1 MSSAKSTK
9 GNFKEFISRVDA
21 AVDTIKDSKD
31 TIFCVSHID
40 ADGLTSAGII
50 GKALHRANILYHI
63 RCVRQ
68 LELPIISE
76 LSMMKDVKTLLFTDL
91 GGGQI
96 EGINKYLSDKEIIIL
111 DHHPALAKPEFE
123 SLVHV
128 NPFEFNYDGVNQVS
142 GAGLSYF
149 FAKKLDSKNV
159 DSASIAVVGALAD
172 RQDKGEK
179 NSLIS
184 LNQKI
189 VEDGL
194 KAGVLEAKLDIRL
207 FGRETRPIYQALEY
221 TTDPFLPGLTG
232 DGDMCIRFMRD
243 TGIPQQRGDTWR
255 TIQDLNED
263 ERRML
268 VEGLITY
275 GLKMGMSVQESQS
288 ILGWVYNLPNE
299 QPGTLLRDAREF
311 GSLLNSCGRLQATG
325 IAIGICMGERK
336 FLLQEA
342 EEIMHAYRI
351 KISKFLE
358 IINKDSEHL
367 KEYSNLILF
376 DGRKIIDDT
385 MIGTVTS
392 IAISSKRFIDKNKPL
407 VGIAISEDGT
417 VKISSRGTSHLI
429 KQGLDLGLALREAVE
444 SIGSEAEGG
453 GHNIAAGARVPQGT
467 EMLLIEN
474 LNAALEQQ
482 LHPKEEKRSKPKQK
496 EPKPK
501 PKTTKTQRT
510 KPTTVKKPKSTKS
523 TTKKSSKQVRF

>member
-9 GNFKEFISRVDA
+9 GKFNEFISKIDA
-21 AVDTIKDSKD
+21 AVDIIKDSKD
-31 TIFCVSHID
+31 TIFCVSHVD

-50 GKALHRANILYHI
+50 GKALHRANIPYHI

-76 LSMMKDVKTLLFTDL
+76 ISMMKDLRTIIFTDL

-96 EGINKYLSDKEIIIL
+96 EGINKYLNDKEIIIL
-111 DHHPALAKPEFE
+111 DHHPVLTEAEIE

-128 NPFEFNYDGVNQVS
+128 NPFEFDYDGANQVS
-142 GAGLSYF
+142 GAGISYY
-149 FAKKLDSKNV
+149 FAKRLDPKNI

-172 RQDKGEK
+172 RQDKGDK

-184 LNQKI
+184 INEKI
-189 VEDGL
+189 VEDGV
-194 KAGVLEAKLDIRL
+194 KAGILDTKLDIRL

-243 TGIPQQRGDTWR
+243 TGIPQQKGDEWR
-255 TIQDLNED
+255 SIQDLNNE

-275 GLKMGMSVQESQS
+275 GLKMGMSAQDSQS
-288 ILGWVYNLPNE
+288 ILGWVYTLKNE

-311 GSLLNSCGRLQATG
+311 GSLLNSCGRLNATG

-342 EEIMHAYRI
+342 EQIMNDYRI

-358 IINKDSEHL
+358 IVNKDSEHL
-367 KEYSNLILF
+367 KEYSNLVLF

-392 IAISSKRFIDKNKPL
+392 IAISTKKFIDKNKPL
-407 VGIAISEDGT
+407 VGIANSDDGT
-417 VKISSRGTSHLI
+417 VKISSRGTGQLI
-429 KQGLDLGLALREAVE
+429 SQGLDLGLALREAVE

-474 LNAALEQQ
+474 LNAVLEKQ
-482 LHPKEEKRSKPKQK
+482 LNPKDKKPSKPEKEE
-496 EPKPK
+496 EKPK
-501 PKTTKTQRT
+501 PKATKTT
-510 KPTTVKKPKSTKS
+510 SKTSEEKKSKS
-523 TTKKSSKQVRF
+523 TTKKSSN

>member
-1 MSSAKSTK
+1 MPSAKSTK
-9 GNFKEFISRVDA
+9 GNFKEFNSRVDA

-50 GKALHRANILYHI
+50 GKALHRANIPYHI

-76 LSMMKDVKTLLFTDL
+76 LSMMKDVKTLIFSDL

-111 DHHPALAKPEFE
+111 DHHPVLAKPEFE
-123 SLVHV
+123 TLVHV

-142 GAGLSYF
+142 GAGLCYF

-189 VEDGL
+189 VDDGL

-243 TGIPQQRGDTWR
+243 TGIPQQRGDAWR
-255 TIQDLNED
+255 TIQDLNKD

-275 GLKMGMSVQESQS
+275 GLKMGMSAQESQS
-288 ILGWVYNLPNE
+288 ILGWVYNLTNE

-311 GSLLNSCGRLQATG
+311 GSLLNSCGRLNATG

-342 EEIMHAYRI
+342 EEIMKAYRI
-351 KISKFLE
+351 KIAKFLE
-358 IINKDSEHL
+358 IVNIDSEHL

-392 IAISSKRFIDKNKPL
+392 IAISSKKFIDKNKPL

-429 KQGLDLGLALREAVE
+429 NQGLDLGLALREAVE

-474 LNAALEQQ
+474 LNAALEKQ
-482 LHPKEEKRSKPKQK
+482 LHPKEEESSELKKEKPK
-496 EPKPK
+496 PKPK
-501 PKTTKTQRT
+501 PKTTKTQKK
-510 KPTTVKKPKSTKS
+510 KPTTKEKPKSTKS
-523 TTKKSSKQVRF
+523 TTKKSTK

>member
-1 MSSAKSTK
+1 MSSTKSPK
-9 GNFKEFISRVDA
+9 GNFKGFISRIDA
-21 AVDTIKDSKD
+21 AVDSIKDSKD
-31 TIFCVSHID
+31 TILCVSHID
-40 ADGLTSAGII
+40 ADGLTSAGIL
-50 GKALHRANILYHI
+50 GKALHRANIPYHI

-68 LELPIISE
+68 LELQIISE
-76 LSMMKDVKTLLFTDL
+76 LSMMKDVKTILFSDL

-96 EGINKYLSDKEIIIL
+96 EGINKYLSDKEIVIL
-111 DHHPALAKPEFE
+111 DHHPVLTKPEFE
-123 SLVHV
+123 TLIQV
-128 NPFEFNYDGVNQVS
+128 NPFEFNYDGTIQVS
-142 GAGLSYF
+142 GAGISYY
-149 FAKKLDSKNV
+149 FAKKLDPKNI
-159 DSASIAVVGALAD
+159 DSANIAVVGALAD

-184 LNQKI
+184 LNKKI
-189 VEDGL
+189 VDDGL
-194 KAGVLEAKLDIRL
+194 KAGNLDAKLDIRL

-243 TGIPQQRGDTWR
+243 TGIPQQRGDEWR
-255 TIQDLNED
+255 TIQDLNDE

-275 GLKMGMSVQESQS
+275 GLKMGMTAEESQS
-288 ILGWVYNLPNE
+288 ILGWVYTLTKE

-358 IINKDSEHL
+358 IVNKDTEHL

-392 IAISSKRFIDKNKPL
+392 IAVSSKKFIDKNKPL
-407 VGIAISEDGT
+407 VGIAISEDGS
-417 VKISSRGTSHLI
+417 VKISCRGP
-429 KQGLDLGLALREAVE
+429 A
-444 SIGSEAEGG
+444 
-453 GHNIAAGARVPQGT
+453 
-467 EMLLIEN
+467 
-474 LNAALEQQ
+474 
-482 LHPKEEKRSKPKQK
+482 
-496 EPKPK
+496 
-501 PKTTKTQRT
+501 
-510 KPTTVKKPKSTKS
+510 
-523 TTKKSSKQVRF
+523 

>member
-9 GNFKEFISRVDA
+9 GNFKEFISRIDA
-21 AVDTIKDSKD
+21 AVDTVKDSKN

-40 ADGLTSAGII
+40 ADGLASAGIL
-50 GKALHRANILYHI
+50 GKALHRANIPYHI

-76 LSMMKDVKTLLFTDL
+76 ISMLKDVKTIVFSDL

-96 EGINKYLSDKEIIIL
+96 EGINKYLSDREIIIL
-111 DHHPALAKPEFE
+111 DHHPVLAKPEFE

-128 NPFEFNYDGVNQVS
+128 NPFEFDYDGANQIS
-142 GAGLSYF
+142 GAGISYF
-149 FAKKLDSKNV
+149 FAKKFDSRNI

-179 NSLIS
+179 NSLTS

-189 VEDGL
+189 VDDGI
-194 KAGVLEAKLDIRL
+194 KARILEAKLDIRL

-221 TTDPFLPGLTG
+221 TTDPFFPGLTG

-243 TGIPQQRGDTWR
+243 TGIPQQRGDEWR
-255 TIQDLNED
+255 TIQDLNEK

-275 GLKMGMSVQESQS
+275 GLKMGMTAQESQS
-288 ILGWVYNLPNE
+288 ILGSVYTLTNE

-311 GSLLNSCGRLQATG
+311 GSLLNSCGRLKATG

-358 IINKDSEHL
+358 IMNKDSEHL
-367 KEYSNLILF
+367 KEYSNLLLF
-376 DGRKIIDDT
+376 DGRTIIDDT

-392 IAISSKRFIDKNKPL
+392 IAISSKKFIDKNKPL

-417 VKISSRGTSHLI
+417 VKISSRGTAHLI
-429 KQGLDLGLALREAVE
+429 NQGLDLGLALREAVE

-453 GHNIAAGARVPQGT
+453 GHNIAAGARVPKGT

-474 LNAALEQQ
+474 LNTALEKQ
-482 LHPKEEKRSKPKQK
+482 LHPKEVKPTKPKKEESKPVSA
-496 EPKPK
+496 
-501 PKTTKTQRT
+501 PKTPTKDKSKTET
-510 KPTTVKKPKSTKS
+510 AKKPKL
-523 TTKKSSKQVRF
+523 